1 MENRFGLKDLV
12 MAILLL
18 AIIVSIWLAM
28 VQYDRQRVLMHQFN
42 TSLELLTTEQAKITR
57 LLAQL
62 DARIAEGGGI
72 ATRPIEDD
80 DPQGPD
86 PFMRLRQAEAQPDFA
101 RGDSYIEAFGV
112 APDKLTPLL
121 SSDVYAS
128 VMQARVLEP
137 LVSRDPQTLE
147 YLPLLAESWEIDQE
161 NLTIRFKLRRGVT
174 FSDGTEMTADDVVF
188 TYDWI
193 MNPEV
198 AAPRERAYYRR
209 IASVRKID
217 TYTVEFSYDEPYYEW
232 FDLAGGMA
240 VLPAHFYGK
249 LTPEQFNKQPGM
261 LMGTG
266 PYRLR
271 DPENWRPGDP
281 LMLVRN
287 ARYWGEPG
295 TFDRLVFRI
304 IQQEANEL
312 TAFRN
317 RDIDALGAEPEQYVK
332 LIEDERFMAGVH
344 NFVLDHRRQ
353 GYSFIGWN
361 QKRGDKATPFADK
374 RVRQAMTHLINR
386 QRICDDVYLGYARPT
401 SGPFHELNEQAHPD
415 IEPWPY
421 DLERGIAL
429 LEAAGFRR
437 DNNGVMLQP
446 NGEPFTISLSY
457 PSGGATYQRIVL
469 MIKDDMARAG
479 ISMQPEPLEW
489 GTLIQKLNT
498 RDFDAITLGWSASLE
513 SDLFQIFHSSQA
525 ADQGDNFINYAN
537 PELDEVIEQARNTL
551 DRDRRIP
558 LWQKAHAILHEDQP
572 YTFMIRRKGLLFMD
586 KRIMNVQETDV
597 GLNFIS
603 TWATPCPWYVP
614 RQMQLNRSGL

>member
-42 TSLELLTTEQAKITR
+42 TSLEQLTTEQAKITR

-287 ARYWGEPG
+287 VRYWGEPG
-295 TFDRLVFRI
+295 TF
-304 IQQEANEL
+304 E
-312 TAFRN
+312 
-317 RDIDALGAEPEQYVK
+317 
-332 LIEDERFMAGVH
+332 
-344 NFVLDHRRQ
+344 
-353 GYSFIGWN
+353 
-361 QKRGDKATPFADK
+361 
-374 RVRQAMTHLINR
+374 
-386 QRICDDVYLGYARPT
+386 
-401 SGPFHELNEQAHPD
+401 
-415 IEPWPY
+415 
-421 DLERGIAL
+421 
-429 LEAAGFRR
+429 
-437 DNNGVMLQP
+437 
-446 NGEPFTISLSY
+446 
-457 PSGGATYQRIVL
+457 
-469 MIKDDMARAG
+469 
-479 ISMQPEPLEW
+479 
-489 GTLIQKLNT
+489 
-498 RDFDAITLGWSASLE
+498 
-513 SDLFQIFHSSQA
+513 
-525 ADQGDNFINYAN
+525 
-537 PELDEVIEQARNTL
+537 
-551 DRDRRIP
+551 
-558 LWQKAHAILHEDQP
+558 
-572 YTFMIRRKGLLFMD
+572 
-586 KRIMNVQETDV
+586 
-597 GLNFIS
+597 
-603 TWATPCPWYVP
+603 
-614 RQMQLNRSGL
+614 